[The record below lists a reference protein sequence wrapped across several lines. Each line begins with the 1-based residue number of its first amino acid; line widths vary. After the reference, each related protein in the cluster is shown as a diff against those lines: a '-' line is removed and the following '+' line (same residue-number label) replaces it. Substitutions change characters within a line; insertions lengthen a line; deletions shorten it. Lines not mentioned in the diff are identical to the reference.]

1 MGAPLLPQP
10 SERFVHLASALAQ
23 RPSGPAPRP
32 PLQGALRRLRSGLLS
47 AFPDRRGAARGG
59 VRSALLRARA
69 DSGRPV
75 AQPGRNPR
83 AALPRLRLGGHGHPL
98 RDRDPAS
105 DRIRA
110 RRLRVPAAL
119 SASGRPTRLPAAG
132 GGGGLAQR
140 RPGIRGRGHGDP
152 GAPERAPLA
161 REVWVPVALALT
173 FWALL
178 GMVASSARTPTES
191 RYIYPS
197 AVFLL
202 LILLEFV
209 RVIRPTPRLVL
220 FGVGALLVSLVPNAI
235 NLHEQARRIRTAAAS
250 ERVEI
255 GALELLR
262 NEVPAASIP
271 YLSRKADILVV
282 GGNGFR
288 IVPVTYFAAFD
299 RYGSPGASPAALATR
314 GETQRQAA
322 DKVLLKGD
330 DLTLSPLS
338 ANGSAAVQNCRSPGQ
353 DEALSV
359 PPAGLEIKPQGSRSD
374 VTVAARRFATDFQ
387 KLSVPSGSGPL
398 LLKPGRSQAV
408 QPWLVQ
414 VSGARVCA
422 ASKA

>member
-1 MGAPLLPQP
+1 MLIGLLVIGVIWWVRSGAP
-10 SERFVHLASALAQ
+10 V
-23 RPSGPAPRP
+23 
-32 PLQGALRRLRSGLLS
+32 
-47 AFPDRRGAARGG
+47 
-59 VRSALLRARA
+59 
-69 DSGRPV
+69 
-75 AQPGRNPR
+75 
-83 AALPRLRLGGHGHPL
+83 
-98 RDRDPAS
+98 
-105 DRIRA
+105 
-110 RRLRVPAAL
+110 
-119 SASGRPTRLPAAG
+119 
-132 GGGGLAQR
+132 
-140 RPGIRGRGHGDP
+140 
-152 GAPERAPLA
+152 A
-161 REVWVPVALALT
+161 REVWVPAALALT
-173 FWALL
+173 FWTLL

-271 YLSRKADILVV
+271 YLSRKGDVLVV

-288 IVPVTYFAAFD
+288 ISPPTYFAAFD

-422 ASKA
+422 AWNRNWRKMRCWQRGLGACCGR